1 MYIYYFKFKY
11 VPCIFLTGFC
21 RHVHD
26 VLSLIFN
33 LNAIVA
39 EAGCV
44 CVCCAE
50 NSSAADRSL
59 HRVPADVC
67 GAGGGRLQSG
77 RGRDRTGAS
86 DSVDVRLH

>member
-1 MYIYYFKFKY
+1 M
-11 VPCIFLTGFC
+11 
-21 RHVHD
+21 
-26 VLSLIFN
+26 LSSLKQGDRNI
-33 LNAIVA
+33 
-39 EAGCV
+39 CV

-86 DSVDVRLH
+86 DSIDVRLH